1 MGIKT
6 RYLQLSDT
14 TMMEYCLHENETEA
28 KDFAFLYTKLKNGHY
43 AMFSPAS
50 YETKQSDSSIVKL
63 PSDEVRSVNTLFHL
77 AVPTDAEDSNWYSF
91 IDPDYKYAT
100 ASVLNELDSAQ
111 VAVNEYS
118 TYCSTPGTD
127 LTSDTFYY
135 KKVTSDKNPGWDRV
149 RLYFTSGYDFSD
161 IYSGLLRIS
170 VQRSDEAYLDLCN
183 FMYMRSNVYKY
194 ITYMASP
201 IIFGNFIYDK
211 YLEIALPSIDGL
223 SNMFNDIFNIKT
235 GSTLKLM
242 FAYVGNDNKTL
253 SNIEYSVSDL
263 VNAPHKTILTNVNC
277 NFSRTSF
284 IKGAIPVN
292 KLNSDNLGVY
302 LAEDADRPYI
312 EFCGTWKDEPLS
324 TQIVQRFNVD
334 IQLYDQSLVRKNS
347 VYEVDEDYTPEYNL
361 KKWVAMHEIKATV
374 VDTDDNILKS
384 ETYSMSQVFIG
395 GDEQT
400 KFYYRPVILDDKVI
414 ANMIESNVALIINY
428 TLRLMN
434 IEDSVQFTKSGS
446 LSLSG
451 NSLYKFVG
459 NSTTLKFSERMPYKV
474 YNKIIENKQ
483 EIVGSAVASPSVKYV
498 KTFYNSTD
506 VVLDSNSNTYENT
519 GYTLVIS
526 PAPKTYKFV
535 FKIKDINGNYKFM
548 DLTDTYYKLY
558 GKDNGDNDIVIEPTY
573 SSNMNMLLGELE
585 FAMTASTIAKLKAV
599 TADKRKLSIVAYNT
613 DNSVSSMYDFSYTF

>member
-14 TMMEYCLHENETEA
+14 TMMEYCLHENETETN
-28 KDFAFLYTKLKNGHY
+28 DFAFLYTKLKNGHY

-50 YETKQSDSSIVKL
+50 YEAKQSDSSVVKL

-100 ASVLNELDSAQ
+100 ASVLNELDPAQ

-118 TYCSTPGTD
+118 VYCSTPRTD
-127 LTSDTFYY
+127 LTSDPFYY

-170 VQRSDEAYLDLCN
+170 VQRNDDAYLDLCN

-242 FAYVGNDNKTL
+242 FAYVSNDNKTL

-263 VNAPHKTILTNVNC
+263 LNAPHKTTLTNVNC

-302 LAEDADRPYI
+302 LAEDADHPYI

-347 VYEVDEDYTPEYNL
+347 VYEVDENYTPEYNL
-361 KKWVAMHEIKATV
+361 KKWVAMHEIKAAV

-459 NSTTLKFSERMPYKV
+459 SSTTLKFSERMPYKV

-519 GYTLVIS
+519 GYTLVVS

-558 GKDNGDNDIVIEPTY
+558 GKDNGDNDRVIEPTY
-573 SSNMNMLLGELE
+573 
-585 FAMTASTIAKLKAV
+585 
-599 TADKRKLSIVAYNT
+599 
-613 DNSVSSMYDFSYTF
+613 

>member
-14 TMMEYCLHENETEA
+14 TMMEYRLHENETEA

-50 YETKQSDSSIVKL
+50 YEAKQSDSSIVKL

-100 ASVLNELDSAQ
+100 ASVLNELDLSQ

-118 TYCSTPGTD
+118 VYCSTPGAD
-127 LTSDTFYY
+127 LTSDPFYY

-170 VQRSDEAYLDLCN
+170 VQRNDEAYLDLCN

-223 SNMFNDIFNIKT
+223 SNMFNGIFNIKT

>member
-14 TMMEYCLHENETEA
+14 TMMEYRLHENETEA

-50 YETKQSDSSIVKL
+50 YEAKQSDSSIVKL

-77 AVPTDAEDSNWYSF
+77 AVPTDTEDSNWYSF

-100 ASVLNELDSAQ
+100 ASVLNELDLSQ

-118 TYCSTPGTD
+118 VYCSTPGAD
-127 LTSDTFYY
+127 LTSDPFYY

-170 VQRSDEAYLDLCN
+170 VQRNDEAYLDLCN

-211 YLEIALPSIDGL
+211 YLEIALPSIDSL

-347 VYEVDEDYTPEYNL
+347 VYEVDEGYTPEYNL

>member
-14 TMMEYCLHENETEA
+14 TMMEYCLHENEAEA
-28 KDFAFLYTKLKNGHY
+28 NDFAFLYTKLKNGHY

-50 YETKQSDSSIVKL
+50 YEAKQSDSSVVKL

-100 ASVLNELDSAQ
+100 ASVLNELDPAQ

-118 TYCSTPGTD
+118 AYCSTPGTD
-127 LTSDTFYY
+127 LTSDPFYY

-170 VQRSDEAYLDLCN
+170 VQRNDEAYLDLCN

-242 FAYVGNDNKTL
+242 FAYVSNDNKTL

-263 VNAPHKTILTNVNC
+263 FNTPHKTTLTNVNC
-277 NFSRTSF
+277 SFSRTSF

-347 VYEVDEDYTPEYNL
+347 VYEVDENYTPEYNL

-414 ANMIESNVALIINY
+414 ADIIESNVALIINY

-459 NSTTLKFSERMPYKV
+459 SSTTLKFSERMPYKV

-585 FAMTASTIAKLKAV
+585 FALTASTIAKLKAV
-599 TADKRKLSIVAYNT
+599 AADKRKLSIVAYNT